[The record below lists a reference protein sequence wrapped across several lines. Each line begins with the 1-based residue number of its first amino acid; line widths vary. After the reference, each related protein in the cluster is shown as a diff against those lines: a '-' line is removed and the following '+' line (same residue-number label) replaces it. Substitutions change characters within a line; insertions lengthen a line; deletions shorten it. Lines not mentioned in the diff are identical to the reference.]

1 MVTSVPPRSDDDI
14 AECANVC
21 HFAMDML
28 EALDEY
34 NIRNAGANLR
44 LRVGLNVGEVVAG
57 VVGTKRFLYD
67 LWGDAVN
74 VASRMES
81 SGIPGRIHVTSDVVN
96 LLEAAFIF
104 EERGTIT
111 VKGKG
116 EMTTYFLIGRRQLP
130 KKQAR
135 RRKHDSGSDVVLL
148 NDSAKSLL
156 FESIRNLEEI
166 LQTGASN
173 GTLSNAVLS
182 PLPEDR
188 QDVRKHS

>member
-1 MVTSVPPRSDDDI
+1 
-14 AECANVC
+14 
-21 HFAMDML
+21 MDML

-81 SGIPGRIHVTSDVVN
+81 SGIPGRIHVTGDVVN

-104 EERGTIT
+104 EERGTVT

-116 EMTTYFLIGRRQLP
+116 EMKTYFLNGRRQLP

-156 FESIRNLEEI
+156 FESIRNLEEV
-166 LQTGASN
+166 LQTAASY
-173 GTLSNAVLS
+173 GTSSNVVLS
-182 PLPEDR
+182 PLAEDR
-188 QDVRKHS
+188 QDVRKHT